1 MLLNCD
7 EAFSG
12 SGYFCVTWKQN
23 VFPVRCI
30 FSDQS
35 VFEILKHLCKGKKV
49 LTPLSLDYDIG
60 RTEESLQM
68 MAFAKTQNILVG
80 LSFYVSLTDHTSAVY

>member
-1 MLLNCD
+1 MSSLSD
-7 EAFSG
+7 AF
-12 SGYFCVTWKQN
+12 FLT
-23 VFPVRCI
+23 RC
-30 FSDQS
+30 

-49 LTPLSLDYDIG
+49 LTPLSLNYDIG

-68 MAFAKTQNILVG
+68 MPFAKTQNILVG